1 MKDTIRL
8 NVCQE
13 NIASCNSCGSRNY
26 VSSVDKRPADV
37 DVLFELHIGNM
48 CNRLCKDCLK
58 KIEKEI
64 SEAKL

>member
-1 MKDTIRL
+1 MKDMIRL

-13 NIASCNSCGSRNY
+13 NIASCNSCSSRNY

-37 DVLFELHIGNM
+37 DVLFELHIGNI
-48 CNRLCKDCLK
+48 CIRLCKDCLK